1 MGEKLLKDPREE
13 DLKSEL
19 EYLNAQRKKWNY
31 FALGLLVL
39 CFWMISSSFL
49 LWGFLYFLPFVGLF
63 AGLLG
68 VAAWANADEVEKRA
82 KRLSARLAED
92 FTKIPDQID
101 VRELGRLERAVWPR
115 QIIAAAIWGTII
127 TWSNYIYAS
136 FIPGMSF
143 LHISMW
149 LGVLAGILFG
159 AWGVAAAY
167 IGTTIGNIPVFG
179 LETSALQSIGIFFA
193 ASISAWAFRLFR
205 GDPRLKNSREGF
217 LFMMFG
223 VVLPSLAYALV
234 TPSIL
239 SVYGFYP
246 MSALIN
252 VVIPSWFLGTTILAI
267 IFGFPML
274 LVSSRMVVN
283 IGAYCRGWFS

>member
-1 MGEKLLKDPREE
+1 MEDPREE

-39 CFWMISSSFL
+39 CFGMISSSFL
-49 LWGFLYFLPFVGLF
+49 LLGFLYFLPFFGLF
-63 AGLLG
+63 AGLLV

-115 QIIAAAIWGTII
+115 QIIAAAIWGTEVA
-127 TWSNYIYAS
+127 WVNYMTSHFVVGFSPIYYV
-136 FIPGMSF
+136 
-143 LHISMW
+143 W

-167 IGTTIGNIPVFG
+167 IGATMGIIPVFG
-179 LETSALQSIGIFFA
+179 LEISALQSIGIFFA
-193 ASISAWAFRLFR
+193 ASISAWAFRLFG
-205 GDPRLKNSREGF
+205 GDPRLKNLREGF

-234 TPSIL
+234 TSSIWFL
-239 SVYGFYP
+239 YGLVP
-246 MSALIN
+246 NLSALVN
-252 VVIPSWFLGTTILAI
+252 FVIPSWFLGTTFLAL

-283 IGAYCRGWFS
+283 VGAYCRGWFS